1 MHWDPQWLSGLCRR
15 LGIKK
20 STVHILPP
28 AQNVFKKSREK
39 LQIILAT
46 QLDAND
52 SMERDDTWLFD
63 CFPIKLKE
71 GEVGG
76 ICKLEI

>member
-1 MHWDPQWLSGLCRR
+1 MQKIGDQE
-15 LGIKK
+15 
-20 STVHILPP
+20 VHSSYP
-28 AQNVFKKSREK
+28 ATCSKCFKKSREK
-39 LQIILAT
+39 LQIISAT